1 MYDGN
6 INDHGI
12 DSDRTFCFKAFH
24 NTNYDDDNI
33 IIMEMIFKK

>member
-1 MYDGN
+1 MKAGN

-12 DSDRTFCFKAFH
+12 DSDRTFYFKALH

-33 IIMEMIFKK
+33 IIVEMIS